1 MYAVFEKCV
10 QTDVGQDI
18 VREHTTDSDAQ
29 AVYQKLC
36 KHALRSTKASLSS
49 QSLLTYITS
58 VRLGDGKWK
67 GTYHSFLVNWKNQ
80 IRLYENMVSGKSRF
94 SDEQKMIMLQNAVH
108 PIEDLR
114 AVKNTA
120 DQFKAQTGSEI
131 DYHAYYRLLV
141 SAAQQLD
148 GTSTPAP
155 RGVPR
160 RHVYQHETLVHG
172 EGFEAADGDVF
183 YDAPHDI
190 EPAYNI
196 DSDVQFMEV
205 YASHSGTPRPMLP
218 SHQWQKLAHEDKK
231 VWSQLSDAGKRVL
244 LGNTGSGTATKPP
257 PGPWQSARPPNS
269 GFIKSNP
276 SSAGSAR
283 KLNLHEISVAD
294 FISDQL
300 STLHN
305 DASTIGDTTQAT
317 SSGETDNDLLL
328 AHLTKRKTLPPHDL
342 RRILSP
348 SMSKDG
354 SNQNPKKAPREVQ
367 FQGTT
372 YREVSMANIVY
383 KTSEHRHVRKG
394 ALVDRGANGGLAG
407 DDMRILFGV
416 GKQVDVQGIDNH
428 QLIDIPLVTAAGL
441 THSQRGPVILIF
453 NQFASIGKGKS
464 ILSSGQMEHFGVHV
478 DDKAI
483 AVGGTQCITTPEG
496 FKIPL
501 NIKAGLPYM
510 DMRIPTDAEMKD
522 PSIPN
527 LIMTSDNPWDPSVLD
542 LDLTA
547 DEEWFETT
555 PDPIEDDVLL

>member
-1 MYAVFEKCV
+1 MAPARRSTLTPLQHVIQNVLGLPPAAQTNLTAALDADDRTAIVDLLDMNGQTLAALRYTVVTGDASTQESLSSRVIGKIQAFLSFAVWLGRNGQHPGRDDAKWLALTEEQFIDYRMSEHYISMNNGWSASSSTSTSTTLTTARDPVSEFRRGIKRDPNLFLTLRDDKHWDSWRRSTISQARAQDVEEVLNEHYNPDATTPAGLLFKEKKKYMYAVFEKCV

-183 YDAPHDI
+183 YDAPHDFEHNI
-190 EPAYNI
+190 ESAYNI

-218 SHQWQKLAHEDKK
+218 SHQWQKLSHEDKK
-231 VWSQLSDAGKRVL
+231 VWSRLSDAGKRVL
-244 LGNTGSGTATKPP
+244 LGNTGSGTTTKPP

-305 DASTIGDTTQAT
+305 DASTIGDTTQA
-317 SSGETDNDLLL
+317 
-328 AHLTKRKTLPPHDL
+328 KLPPL
-342 RRILSP
+342 GR
-348 SMSKDG
+348 M
-354 SNQNPKKAPREVQ
+354 
-367 FQGTT
+367 T
-372 YREVSMANIVY
+372 M
-383 KTSEHRHVRKG
+383 
-394 ALVDRGANGGLAG
+394 
-407 DDMRILFGV
+407 
-416 GKQVDVQGIDNH
+416 
-428 QLIDIPLVTAAGL
+428 
-441 THSQRGPVILIF
+441 IF
-453 NQFASIGKGKS
+453 
-464 ILSSGQMEHFGVHV
+464 
-478 DDKAI
+478 
-483 AVGGTQCITTPEG
+483 C
-496 FKIPL
+496 
-501 NIKAGLPYM
+501 
-510 DMRIPTDAEMKD
+510 
-522 PSIPN
+522 
-527 LIMTSDNPWDPSVLD
+527 
-542 LDLTA
+542 
-547 DEEWFETT
+547 
-555 PDPIEDDVLL
+555 